1 MEKSKVALEKL
12 QAIRAQV
19 RRDLT
24 KIEVESYFPA
34 SVKDAV
40 EPRMEA
46 LLEELDEQIHRFQ
59 DIIQLMEINQGL
71 GL

>member
-1 MEKSKVALEKL
+1 MEKSKIALQTL
-12 QAIRAQV
+12 RAIRAQV

-24 KIEVESYFPA
+24 KIEVESYLPA
-34 SVKDAV
+34 SIKDAV

-46 LLEELDEQIHRFQ
+46 LLEELEEQISKFQ
-59 DIIQLMEINQGL
+59 DIIQSMEINQGL